1 MADGLDVKQAHI
13 ASEWA
18 HDRPLI
24 SCRFDPQGRYVF
36 AGSED
41 STVQRWA
48 LDGGAKTP
56 FLGHES
62 WVRAIAFSKDGAA
75 MITGGYEGRLIW
87 WPTAADKPEPT
98 RRVDAH
104 HGWLRSITASPDG
117 KLLATGGNDAAVRLW
132 NLEDGALVRDF
143 VGHER
148 AVYTVQFDPRGEFL
162 LSGDLVGVLNQW
174 EVATGKLVRTFDAKA
189 LHTYEGG
196 QQVDFG
202 GVRTIAVSAD
212 RKYLAAGGLYKA
224 TNPLGA
230 VHQPLAL
237 LWEWDSQK
245 LVQSHIAEGI
255 AGGGLWR
262 SVFLSDGTLMGASGG
277 SSGGFLIF
285 WKPDSDKDFFRFGLP
300 TLTRDMDLH
309 PDGLRV
315 ATAHYDHHV
324 RIVRLAAKQA

>member
-13 ASEWA
+13 VSEWA

-24 SCRFDPQGRYVF
+24 SCRFEPQGRYVF

-41 STVQRWA
+41 STVQRWT

-56 FLGHES
+56 FVGHES
-62 WVRAIAFSKDGAA
+62 WVRAIAFSKDGAT

-87 WPTAADKPEPT
+87 WPTAADKPEPA

-104 HGWLRSITASPDG
+104 HGWLRSISASPDG

-148 AVYTVQFDPRGEFL
+148 AVYSVQFDPRGEFL
-162 LSGDLVGVLNQW
+162 LSGDLMGVLNQW

-212 RKYLAAGGLYKA
+212 RKFLAAGGLYKA

-255 AGGGLWR
+255 AGGGLWG
-262 SVFLSDGTLMGASGG
+262 SVFLSDGTLTGASGG